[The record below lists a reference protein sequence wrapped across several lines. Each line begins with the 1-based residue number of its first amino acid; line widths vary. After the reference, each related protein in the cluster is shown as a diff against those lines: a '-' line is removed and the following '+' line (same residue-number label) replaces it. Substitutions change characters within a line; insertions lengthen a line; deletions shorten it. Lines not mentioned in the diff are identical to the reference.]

1 MVVNSLNLQSK
12 MAFGF
17 NPYLRSCP
25 KNGYSDREV
34 GSEVLDYAARG
45 CLFYEQIAKKNNLDK
60 LASGYAQEGEFF
72 NKMHEDDSLAA
83 RALKEQLGKQ
93 IRTYA

>member
-17 NPYLRSCP
+17 NPYIRSCP

-45 CLFYEQIAKKNNLDK
+45 CLFYEQSAKKNNLDK
-60 LASGYAQEGEFF
+60 LASAYAQEGAFF
-72 NKMHEDDSLAA
+72 NKMHEDES
-83 RALKEQLGKQ
+83 RALKELLGKQ